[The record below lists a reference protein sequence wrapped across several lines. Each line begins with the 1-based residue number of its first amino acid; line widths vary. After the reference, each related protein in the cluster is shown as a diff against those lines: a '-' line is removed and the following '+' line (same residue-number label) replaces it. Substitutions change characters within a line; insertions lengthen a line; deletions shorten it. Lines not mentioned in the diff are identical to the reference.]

1 MNIINPIT
9 DDSYNLFSTNGKNLL
24 KKYVQSYN
32 TFQEPIVGLGS
43 FKLKNKL
50 NQIKLN

>member
-9 DDSYNLFSTNGKNLL
+9 GDSYNLFSTSGKNLL

-32 TFQEPIVGLGS
+32 TFQNGGTNRL
-43 FKLKNKL
+43 
-50 NQIKLN
+50 